1 MINKKNV
8 IIANL
13 FLCLSLISLSA
24 GPTIIK
30 ADSITNTM
38 KEKQQEDY
46 YAKNMN
52 YREKFGNQLIETAA
66 TDLPLNEAVITYEGT
81 GKAAKEKA
89 DLLTKAYGTNSV
101 QYAIIDHGNI
111 VVSGQS
117 GKNDEKGQ
125 KPLTKDTLYGIGSTS
140 KMFTTVAVMQLVDQ
154 NKIDL
159 DTPIVQYIPEFTMK
173 DERYKQITPRMLL
186 NHSSGLDGSSMTNAF
201 LFEDYD
207 TYAYNTLLE
216 QLAGQTLKADPG
228 AFSVYCND
236 GFTLAQILIERVSG
250 MDFTSYIHRYITEPL
265 DMANTVTPLDF
276 PNTAKMAGL
285 YYPTYTGQLPY
296 ESFNVI
302 GTGGI
307 YSTAEDLARFS
318 QIFTGE
324 AEEVLSGKS
333 AAAMAQDEYK
343 TPLWPDDA
351 DNSTEYGLGWDSVNL
366 YPFGEY
372 GIKALTKGGNTF
384 LYHSSLV
391 VLPEQ
396 NMAAAVVS
404 SGGRSEF
411 DELLAKEI
419 LLQALKE
426 NGTIAEFKPEKSYGV
441 PVKANMPESVLQ
453 YSGIYGATNTTINID
468 ITEGGVMSITSE
480 QSPDNPAQ
488 IFEYSADGTFKSADG
503 NVMISF
509 VTEEN
514 GRIYLWMRQYASLPG
529 LGQRAVSE
537 YNAEKLQPQDLPT
550 ETKEAWI
557 QRDGKKYY
565 PLNEKYTSLIY
576 LVSGTIQLNVSKQ
589 LPGYVLDKRI
599 TGPNTAVS
607 ELQIPGTSGRD
618 LSGYTF
624 FTLDGVEYLNLG
636 GSILVNED
644 AVKTINVAEKSIV
657 TIPSSGYAKWYTI
670 SDKDG
675 GKTVKVSMSSK
686 ASFAVYN
693 AEGIC
698 IYFSVIGT
706 NDQVELPAGGS
717 IVFAG
722 DAGTKFEISAQ

>member
-1 MINKKNV
+1 MG
-8 IIANL
+8 AL
-13 FLCLSLISLSA
+13 LALCLLLSSW
-24 GPTIIK
+24 
-30 ADSITNTM
+30 DDNTALAEM
-38 KEKQQEDY
+38 Q
-46 YAKNMN
+46 N
-52 YREKFGNQLIETAA
+52 IEAALNTSEVIESSSVPLTVLTAA
-66 TDLPLNEAVITYEGT
+66 MDTPSNEAVIPYEAT
-81 GKAAKEKA
+81 RKAAQEKA

-117 GKNDEKGQ
+117 GKNDEQGQ
-125 KPLTKDTLYGIGSTS
+125 KPLTKDTMYGIGSTS

-154 NKIDL
+154 GKIDL
-159 DTPIVQYIPEFTMK
+159 DTPVVQYISEFTMK

-186 NHSSGLDGSSMTNAF
+186 NHSSGLNGSSLTNAF
-201 LFEDYD
+201 LFEDND
-207 TYAYNTLLE
+207 TYAHDTLLK

-228 AFSVYCND
+228 AYSVYCND

-265 DMANTVTPLDF
+265 GMANTKTPLDS

-285 YYPTYTGQLPY
+285 YYPTYTGQLPN
-296 ESFNVI
+296 ETSNVI
-302 GTGGI
+302 GAGGI
-307 YSTAEDLARFS
+307 YSTAEDMARFS

-343 TPLWPDDA
+343 TPLWPDDE
-351 DNSTEYGLGWDSVNL
+351 DSSFDYGYGLGWDNVNL
-366 YPFGEY
+366 YPFSEY
-372 GIKALTKGGNTF
+372 GMKALTKGGDTL

-396 NMAAAVVS
+396 DMAAAVVT
-404 SGGRSEF
+404 SGGSSTIDR
-411 DELLAKEI
+411 LLANEI

-426 NGTIAEFKPEKSYGV
+426 KGTIAEFKPEKSYGA
-441 PVKANMPESVLQ
+441 PVKADMPESVLQ
-453 YSGIYGATNTTINID
+453 YSGIYGATSTSIKID
-468 ITEGGVMSITSE
+468 ITEEGVMSITSE

-488 IFEYSADGTFKSADG
+488 IFGYSADGTFRSADG
-503 NVMISF
+503 NTMISF

-514 GRIYLWMRQYASLPG
+514 GRTYLWIRQYASLPG
-529 LGQRAVSE
+529 LGQMSISV
-537 YNAEKLQPQDLPT
+537 YNAEKLQPQDLPA

-565 PLNEKYTSLIY
+565 RLNEKYTSLVY
-576 LVSGTIQLNVSKQ
+576 LVLPPTQLNVSKQ

-607 ELQIPGTSGRD
+607 ELQIPGMSGRD
-618 LSGYTF
+618 LSGYMF
-624 FTLDGVEYLNLG
+624 FKQDGVEYLNFG
-636 GSILVNED
+636 GRILVNED
-644 AVKTINVAEKSIV
+644 AVKPISVAKKSIV
-657 TIPSSGYAKWYTI
+657 TIPSSGYAKWYKI

-675 GKTVKVSMSSK
+675 GKTVKVSMSSN

-693 AEGIC
+693 AKGTC
-698 IYFSVIGT
+698 IYFSVIGSK
-706 NDQVELPAGGS
+706 DQVALPAGGS

-722 DAGTKFEISAQ
+722 DAGTKFEIFAQ